1 MKRYL
6 ILAFS
11 FLTFVS
17 VQAQTFNY
25 TGLEIKQEKVKKKNV
40 YEWEN
45 FLLANY
51 GLGFIDDFKLHSF
64 GLTYGR
70 VKLFGYYASVML
82 STGIHYGNDY
92 TAEWDGSLGQDYIY
106 NGYYTQ
112 YYDLYPFYTGK
123 NSYNRASLTLG
134 GIVRMVIPL
143 YLYIGAGYGYQSVTR
158 QMSSGKWAMIRHFSV
173 THGMMWNV
181 GLQGSIKG
189 FTISA
194 GYSVLT
200 DYDYYIMHELKVGLG
215 YTFKDKKK

>member
-6 ILAFS
+6 IIAFSLLAFAAI
-11 FLTFVS
+11 
-17 VQAQTFNY
+17 QAQTFNY

-51 GLGFIDDFKLHSF
+51 GLGFIDDFKMHSF

-70 VKLFGYYASVML
+70 VKLFGYYANIMI
-82 STGIHYGNDY
+82 STGTHYGYDDASY
-92 TAEWDGSLGQDYIY
+92 RSDGAFGEYYSS
-106 NGYYTQ
+106 GYGT
-112 YYDLYPFYTGK
+112 YYDYPFYTGK
-123 NSYNRASLTLG
+123 NSYNRASFTLG

-143 YLYIGAGYGYQSVTR
+143 YLYLGAGYGYQSVTR
-158 QMSSGKWAMIRHFSV
+158 QMSSGKWAMMRNFSV
-173 THGMMWNV
+173 MHGMMWDI

-200 DYDYYIMHELKVGLG
+200 DYDYITMHELKVGLG
-215 YTFKDKKK
+215 YTFKDIKK

>member
-6 ILAFS
+6 IL
-11 FLTFVS
+11 TFCLCALALA
-17 VQAQTFNY
+17 QAQTFNY

-45 FLLANY
+45 FVLANY

-64 GLTYGR
+64 GITYGR
-70 VKLFGYYASVML
+70 VKLFGYYANVMV
-82 STGIHYGNDY
+82 STGMHYGNDY
-92 TAEWDGSLGQDYIY
+92 TAERNGSLGQDYIY
-106 NGYYTQ
+106 NGYYNES
-112 YYDLYPFYTGK
+112 YELYPFYTGK
-123 NSYNRASLTLG
+123 NSYNRASITLG

-158 QMSSGKWAMIRHFSV
+158 QISSGKWVMIRPFSV
-173 THGMMWNV
+173 THGMMWDV

-200 DYDYYIMHELKVGLG
+200 NYDSRTMHELKAGLG
-215 YTFKDKKK
+215 YTFKTK

>member
-1 MKRYL
+1 MKRSL
-6 ILAFS
+6 IIAFS
-11 FLTFVS
+11 LFIFVS
-17 VQAQTFNY
+17 IQAQTFNY

-51 GLGFIDDFKLHSF
+51 GLGFIDDFKSHSF

-70 VKLFGYYASVML
+70 VKLFGYYASVMV
-82 STGIHYGNDY
+82 STGIHYGYDY
-92 TAEWDGSLGQDYIY
+92 TAERNGSLGQDYIY
-106 NGYYTQ
+106 NGYYTE

-134 GIVRMVIPL
+134 GIVRLVIPL

-158 QMSSGKWAMIRHFSV
+158 QMSSGKWAMIRPFSV
-173 THGMMWNV
+173 THGMMWDV

-200 DYDYYIMHELKVGLG
+200 DYDYYTMHELKVGLG

>member
-11 FLTFVS
+11 FLVFMS

-82 STGIHYGNDY
+82 STGIHYDNDY
-92 TAEWDGSLGQDYIY
+92 TAERDGSLYIY
-106 NGYYTQ
+106 NGYGTC
-112 YYDLYPFYTGK
+112 DHLYPFYTGK

-143 YLYIGAGYGYQSVTR
+143 YLNTGAG
-158 QMSSGKWAMIRHFSV
+158 
-173 THGMMWNV
+173 
-181 GLQGSIKG
+181 
-189 FTISA
+189 
-194 GYSVLT
+194 
-200 DYDYYIMHELKVGLG
+200 
-215 YTFKDKKK
+215 

>member
-1 MKRYL
+1 MKRFL
-6 ILAFS
+6 IIAFS
-11 FLTFVS
+11 LLALVTI
-17 VQAQTFNY
+17 QAQTFNY

-51 GLGFIDDFKLHSF
+51 GLGFIDDFKSHSF

-70 VKLFGYYASVML
+70 VKLFGYYASVMVN
-82 STGIHYGNDY
+82 TGLHYANDY
-92 TAEWDGSLGQDYIY
+92 TAERNGSLGSEWINY
-106 NGYYTQ
+106 GYES
-112 YYDLYPFYTGK
+112 LYPFYTGK

-134 GIVRMVIPL
+134 GIVRMVVPL

-158 QMSSGKWAMIRHFSV
+158 QMSSGKWAMIRPFSV
-173 THGMMWNV
+173 THGMMWDV

-200 DYDYYIMHELKVGLG
+200 DYDYYTMHELKVGLG
-215 YTFKDKKK
+215 YTFKDIKK